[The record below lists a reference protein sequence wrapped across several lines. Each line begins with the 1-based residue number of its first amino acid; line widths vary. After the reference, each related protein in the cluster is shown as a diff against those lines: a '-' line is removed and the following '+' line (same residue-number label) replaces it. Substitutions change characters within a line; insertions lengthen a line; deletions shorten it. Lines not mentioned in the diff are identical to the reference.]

1 MIGKRL
7 YNLLQELDAS
17 QSKRLLHLCSV
28 MSDKRY
34 GVLKKLINS
43 KDKSQEVLNSII
55 RKEALL
61 LWGNSKEIDLKERRL
76 VDFFSG
82 EIENTVIESFLEK
95 KSGFRHLL
103 LSEAF
108 QKSGNPELLDY
119 YHEKVYKIGNDENE
133 WMFRLLSLKGKL
145 RLKYA
150 SVSEKRHS
158 EALLLNEEL
167 YEVITKTYEEK
178 TIEYYNNL
186 SNLYIENSGILGS
199 RKNKLII
206 EIEKKMA
213 ITPSETEKLS
223 MLVSLIRLI
232 DDRNKAAKL
241 IEEGKQIIIK
251 HPSKDKGQFII
262 EKRKFLFMQLI
273 TGFYNGKHWDE
284 LVEICN
290 EVLTINKMY
299 NFVDNSTMFYKMLL
313 LVISGYE
320 EKVLKEI
327 KKEKFYFKGEGLV
340 FKNFIFAVIAEKEK
354 NFTKA
359 LKLLQP
365 LLYVENYYLAL
376 WSRILEIRIHFFKGN
391 EILCESLIVSTR
403 KLILKNKNK
412 LFGKEGANYLL
423 NFYQHKINNRSFL
436 SKKENLSTFYLF
448 LTRD

>member
-43 KDKSQEVLNSII
+43 KGKSPEVLNSII
-55 RKEALL
+55 RKEALF
-61 LWGNSKEIDLKERRL
+61 LWGNSRELELKERRL
-76 VDFFSG
+76 VDFFSS
-82 EIENTVIESFLEK
+82 EIENAVIESFLEK
-95 KSGFRHLL
+95 KSGFRNLL
-103 LSEAF
+103 LSQAF

-158 EALLLNEEL
+158 EALQLNEEL
-167 YEVITKTYEEK
+167 YQVITKTYEEK
-178 TIEYYNNL
+178 IIEYYNNL
-186 SNLYIENSGILGS
+186 SNLYIEDSGILGS

-213 ITPSETEKLS
+213 TAPSETEKLS

-232 DDRNKAAKL
+232 DDSNKAAKL
-241 IEEGKQIIIK
+241 IKTGKQIIIK
-251 HPSKDKGQFII
+251 HPSKEKGRFII
-262 EKRKFLFMQLI
+262 EKRKFLFMQLL
-273 TGFYNGKHWDE
+273 TGFYNGKNWDE
-284 LVEICN
+284 LVEICD
-290 EVLTINKMY
+290 EILTINKMY
-299 NFVDNSTMFYKMLL
+299 SFVDNSTMFYKMLL
-313 LVISGYE
+313 LVISGNE
-320 EKVLKEI
+320 EQVLTEI

-354 NFTKA
+354 NFTKT
-359 LKLLQP
+359 LKLLQT
-365 LLYVENYYLAL
+365 LMYVENYYLAL
-376 WSRILEIRIHFFKGN
+376 WSRILAIKIHLSKGN
-391 EILCESLIVSTR
+391 EVICESLLDSTR
-403 KLILKNKNK
+403 KLIAKNKNK
-412 LFGKEGANYLL
+412 LFGKEGAEYLL
-423 NFYQHKINNRSFL
+423 HFYRHKINNRIIV
-436 SKKENLSTFYLF
+436 SKKENLPVFYLH